1 MSIETG
7 RRCKMS
13 VTLDKRAW
21 DRCEALCQIG
31 GLERGNA
38 GRLKNELHY
47 LALTGNS
54 LVQLAAQLADEGYF
68 LVTLVAN
75 DEQGFRDSERFCL
88 YHIFSHPV
96 ADLFL
101 WVSYALPASDETYA
115 SVRPYFA
122 CVEPFEREIYDL
134 FGLRPRDQPLTRN
147 HGARLHQGCYPDQ
160 LYPLRRGRSLAEI
173 RQVVRDHFSSLGARS
188 LTQRESTNET
198 DTKIT
203 SDGEMLVPVGPV
215 HAGTIEPGH
224 FLFHLDG
231 EKVCQLDITL
241 GYKHKGIERLFQEY
255 TIEDERSVQ
264 LAEFVSSDSA
274 FAHSL
279 AYCRAVENLT
289 DMAVPSPVRTARRLF
304 LELERISNHIGDCGA
319 LAHDVGLDVIAS
331 DLNMLRERMLELC
344 QETAGHRL
352 LMGVNR
358 PGGVMLPAPIDPQ
371 RVGNTVKTIMHEFVL
386 QCHKLSR
393 KRLWRSRTQGVGILE
408 KAEANRLGTTG
419 MVARASGLPRD
430 FRLTHPDTAG
440 IYNPLALRQQLLEK
454 YGQGL
459 YEALHT
465 RERSI
470 SGQSQV
476 HMDAPSTSWQPAQLD
491 GSSALKKGVHSHD
504 KNLLARFDPNRMRD
518 GNEPGGDI
526 NTRFYERVRQVEIS
540 AHMVV
545 ISLNRWRA
553 DWHEQRYKAKPIT
566 PIALQREL
574 ALGYVEGWRGEIVY
588 WLMVDPSGQ
597 IYRCKVRDPSMLNW
611 PALEEAVSGEYLS
624 DFPLI
629 NKSFNLSYSGNDL

>member
-54 LVQLAAQLADEGYF
+54 LVQLAAQLSDEGYF

-203 SDGEMLVPVGPV
+203 SDGEMLDPVGPV

-319 LAHDVGLDVIAS
+319 LAHDIGLDVIAS
-331 DLNMLRERMLELC
+331 DIGMLRERMLELC

-371 RVGNTVKTIMHEFVL
+371 HVGNTVQTIVDKFAL
-386 QCHKLSR
+386 QCHKLIR
-393 KRLWRSRTQGVGILE
+393 TRLWRSRTRNVGELKKE
-408 KAEANRLGTTG
+408 EALQLGTTG
-419 MVARASGLPRD
+419 MVARASGILRD
-430 FRLTHPDTAG
+430 FRLTHPDTTG
-440 IYNPLALRQQLLEK
+440 IYSPPDCRELLIKK
-454 YGQGL
+454 YGQKL
-459 YEALHT
+459 YDALSVT
-465 RERSI
+465 EQAAIESPT
-470 SGQSQV
+470 
-476 HMDAPSTSWQPAQLD
+476 MKWQPDQLD
-491 GSSALKKGVHSHD
+491 GRGALKKGLNSYGRHI
-504 KNLLARFDPNRMRD
+504 LARFALERSSNDS
-518 GNEPGGDI
+518 EPGGDI
-526 NTRFYERVRQVEIS
+526 NSRFQERVRQVEIS
-540 AHMVV
+540 ALLVAE
-545 ISLNRWRA
+545 SLREWHT
-553 DWHEQRYKAKPIT
+553 DWHEQRYQVDQVT
-566 PIALQREL
+566 PVALRRQL
-574 ALGYVEGWRGEIVY
+574 AMGYTEGWRGEIVY

-597 IYRCKVRDPSMLNW
+597 IYRCKIRDPSMLNW